1 MTQHSRIVGA
11 RGGGSGKRQQAGV
24 LTRHRL
30 LDAAEQLFSERG
42 FDGVSM
48 RDIALASGVTLAL
61 ANYHFGTK
69 DGLFRA
75 VIERRV
81 PEVSLRRRAALAKVS
96 PQATGNDAIRAV
108 LDALAR
114 PWVEM
119 RRQPGG
125 MAYTRLIAREAGDPL
140 EASRGIVETHLDPI
154 AREFIAAMVRALPGV
169 PRRRVE
175 WSYHFF
181 IGALLLIMA
190 NPDRVQRLSGSA
202 CRIDSDTA
210 VVRAIVEF
218 FGDALAGAPVS
229 PSRGKKVPI
238 NTTRSRR

>member
-1 MTQHSRIVGA
+1 MSRRTPTDKPDSAQHA
-11 RGGGSGKRQQAGV
+11 RRRPGV
-24 LTRHRL
+24 ETRYRL

-48 RDIALASGVTLAL
+48 RDIASASRVTLAL

-81 PEVSLRRRAALAKVS
+81 PEVSSKRRAALGKV
-96 PQATGNDAIRAV
+96 PPEATGREAISAV

-119 RRQPGG
+119 RGQPGG
-125 MAYTRLIAREAGDPL
+125 MAYTRLIAREAGDPV
-140 EASRGIVETHLDPI
+140 EASRGIVATHLDPI

-169 PRRRVE
+169 SRRRIE

-181 IGALLLIMA
+181 IGALLLILA
-190 NPDRVQRLSGSA
+190 NPERVQRLSGSV
-202 CRIDSDTA
+202 CRIGSDAA
-210 VVRAIVEF
+210 VVRAIVDF
-218 FGDALAGAPVS
+218 FSDALSGGGAPEVHQRQS
-229 PSRGKKVPI
+229 LKPR
-238 NTTRSRR
+238 TRSKR